1 MLIDFF
7 ERRDKPI
14 TEFEESAFESIVE
27 KIVVKSQN
35 ELEFHLIGGLKFKEK
50 I

>member
-1 MLIDFF
+1 M
-7 ERRDKPI
+7 
-14 TEFEESAFESIVE
+14 TEFEETAFESMVE